1 MKKAI
6 AVIAALVL
14 IGGAFFAG
22 LSVGTYRPGYYLEE
36 SKVYSK
42 EDIEKC
48 ARLARKRKAYAV
60 RISYSDKWLDYA
72 ESFLGQIEGVD
83 SPDNILVIKA
93 DYLTGNNPQAQEP
106 NTLIRDWSFVFY
118 RTDSDSQWKLYS
130 EGYA

>member
-48 ARLARKRKAYAV
+48 ARLARKRKAYTV
-60 RISYSDKWLDYA
+60 
-72 ESFLGQIEGVD
+72 
-83 SPDNILVIKA
+83 
-93 DYLTGNNPQAQEP
+93 
-106 NTLIRDWSFVFY
+106 
-118 RTDSDSQWKLYS
+118 RTDSQVASITALLPLS
-130 EGYA
+130 IIS